1 MRSAFILLLA
11 FVCVFA
17 AGCSRTRYRQA
28 ADRDSYRIIQEKA
41 ACSNASVP
49 PSYSVTP
56 DPRSR
61 FFDPTNPDCPQLP
74 VPRPIL
80 NGYPLPELVTA
91 SPVAS
96 GIASGVA
103 SGATKA
109 GADPSQE
116 SAEAHEVREVETEP
130 SASEEKAS
138 ASDKEKATLF
148 FSPELQQGLP
158 QVHAEP
164 SESPAP
170 VSAAVPVFI
179 SNELS
184 SSLPP
189 RGAVTQATY
198 NRDDQPSA
206 SVTQSATLS
215 TAQATE
221 AKETTDASDSTD
233 ANTATVQAAEPTG
246 ELSAD
251 PTAVR
256 ENDDVEELPPPP
268 RSDGSIA
275 NKVTIPKP
283 AWEVIPQN
291 CLDRMLE
298 FDSLRAEY
306 AQSYSASQLPPA
318 NNGVRRL
325 TLANL
330 MELATLNSREYQTR
344 KEVLFTTALA
354 LTRRRYQFEL
364 NPTAFGNGTAVDY
377 RHLRN
382 NGITQN
388 QLAIPTGVGVQ
399 RTLATGGEFLARFA
413 NSVVLTFNGPSG
425 FATDI
430 GSDLVFDFQQTIF
443 QRDVR
448 FELLTQAERD
458 VIYATRDYLRF
469 RKQLFRDIANQYYNL
484 LLSYRGIEINAQDYF
499 TNLRGFIQSQAE
511 YRTAEKIPRI
521 QVDQFEQNV
530 LRTRSNLVNNCFAL
544 DAALDQLKFRLGLPT
559 EMAIYLDLME
569 LESISLKDE
578 LSVARQMISR
588 ARTELL
594 SARSTTTADATTLA
608 NVAEV
613 LADRMANILRIQK
626 RMEQAV
632 AEAEGAETAR
642 MDLSEATVDKAT
654 NELEQLQQLLQI
666 LSVRMQVD
674 MLRAELDVQIKATT
688 PAPPLRVLI
697 RAIDLSS
704 AQLQVIDLALAS
716 SQASAN
722 PDATAKLAARRDVL
736 EKELD
741 ELVAF
746 VEKISSSLTSNVA
759 ASAVDDLTKI
769 PDRMKESLTVAQKIE
784 QLSLDATAEIL
795 PSEGRSI
802 EAKVQATV
810 DKTIELSDR
819 LLEKGPDGWEEI
831 EIDANEA
838 LLTGLVQRLDL
849 MNQRGDLADAWRQ
862 IKLAG
867 DDLRS
872 IVDLQATQ
880 ILRTKT
886 GSDNPFDFTFDNSET
901 RLSVALD
908 TPLNRRLQRNNF
920 RVALISY
927 NVGLRNL
934 MAAEDSIKLDIR
946 EDLRQLA
953 LDRNQY
959 TIAVASAALAYER
972 VISTRLRLQFAVQN
986 VAARDFLESQ
996 QAYTNALSAIAR
1008 QHVNYITDRTELFFD
1023 LEAFDVDQW
1032 GHWSGVSGDHG
1043 PQVNTDFPATNP
1055 RPYDCLPPRVWYS
1068 PTIRQMEQIPPGE
1081 AIIMQPTTD
1090 SGPR

>member
-1 MRSAFILLLA
+1 MRSAAVCLLA
-11 FVCVFA
+11 LLSTLTI
-17 AGCSRTRYRQA
+17 GCSRTRYRQA

-41 ACSNASVP
+41 ACANAEVP
-49 PSYSVTP
+49 ANYQVTP

-61 FFDPTNPDCPQLP
+61 FYDPTNPDCPQLP
-74 VPRPIL
+74 VPRPVL
-80 NGYPLPELVTA
+80 NSYSLPDLYTA
-91 SPVAS
+91 SS
-96 GIASGVA
+96 
-103 SGATKA
+103 TN
-109 GADPSQE
+109 
-116 SAEAHEVREVETEP
+116 P
-130 SASEEKAS
+130 SASENGDNVAPDANTPANPTTPLNDER
-138 ASDKEKATLF
+138 E
-148 FSPELQQGLP
+148 
-158 QVHAEP
+158 QVHIDAGTKAGP
-164 SESPAP
+164 VLSQSEQAP

-179 SNELS
+179 NNLLS
-184 SSLPP
+184 SSLPQQSSVP
-189 RGAVTQATY
+189 PVSIASTSVSPASFNRAAQSSFGSEAVVQEAPQEPAP
-198 NRDDQPSA
+198 NSESASELDSADSQPSK
-206 SVTQSATLS
+206 
-215 TAQATE
+215 QATE
-221 AKETTDASDSTD
+221 SEKPSAKTE
-233 ANTATVQAAEPTG
+233 EP
-246 ELSAD
+246 
-251 PTAVR
+251 
-256 ENDDVEELPPPP
+256 EELPPP
-268 RSDGSIA
+268 RSDGAMA
-275 NKVTIPKP
+275 NRVTIPKQ
-283 AWEVIPQN
+283 AWEVLPQN
-291 CLDRMLE
+291 CLSRMLE
-298 FDSLRAEY
+298 FDSLRSEY
-306 AQSYSASQLPPA
+306 ALTYEDAETPTVGA
-318 NNGVRRL
+318 EARRL

-344 KEVLFTTALA
+344 KEVLYTTALA
-354 LTRRRYQFEL
+354 LTRRRYQFDL
-364 NPTAFGNGTAVDY
+364 NPSPFGNGTAANY
-377 RHLRN
+377 RHLRT
-382 NGITQN
+382 NGITEN
-388 QLAIPTGVGVQ
+388 RLAIPSGVGVEK
-399 RTLATGGEFLARFA
+399 TLATGGEFLARFA

-430 GSDLVFDFQQTIF
+430 GSELVFDFQQTIF

-448 FELLTQAERD
+448 FETLTQAERD

-469 RKQLFRDIANQYYNL
+469 RKQLFRDVSGLYYNL
-484 LLSYRGIEINAQDYF
+484 VLSYRGIEINAQDYF

-559 EMAIYLDLME
+559 EMTIYLDLME

-588 ARTELL
+588 ARAELL
-594 SARSTTTADATTLA
+594 STRGATMVDATTLA

-626 RMEQAV
+626 RIEQS
-632 AEAEGAETAR
+632 AETESTLAASQS
-642 MDLSEATVDKAT
+642 DASVDQAAT
-654 NELEQLQQLLQI
+654 ELVELQQLLQI
-666 LSVRMQVD
+666 LGVRMQVD
-674 MLRAELDVQIKATT
+674 MLRAELDLQLKAST

-697 RAIDLSS
+697 RAIELSS
-704 AQLQVIDLALAS
+704 AQLQVIELALDS
-716 SQASAN
+716 SQLRSQTSTKSNAAVYE
-722 PDATAKLAARRDVL
+722 KLLARRDAL
-736 EKELD
+736 AEQLD
-741 ELVAF
+741 ELTAF
-746 VEKISSSLTSNVA
+746 VEKISAGLTANVDA
-759 ASAVDDLTKI
+759 NAMDDLSKI
-769 PDRMKESLTVAQKIE
+769 PDRMKASVELAERTE
-784 QLSLDATAEIL
+784 QLALDATKDIL
-795 PSEGRSI
+795 PSEGKSM

-819 LLEKGPDGWEEI
+819 LLDKGPDGWEEI
-831 EIDANEA
+831 QIDANEA

-872 IVDLQATQ
+872 IVDLRATQ

-886 GSDNPFDFTFDNSET
+886 GSDNPFDFSFEDSET

-1032 GHWSGVSGDHG
+1032 GHWSGVSEDNG
-1043 PQVNTDFPATNP
+1043 PQVNTDFPQTNP
-1055 RPYDCLPPRVWYS
+1055 RPYDYLPPRVWYS
-1068 PTIRQMEQIPPGE
+1068 PTIRQMEQIAPGE
-1081 AIIMQPTTD
+1081 STILQSPNEPVA
-1090 SGPR
+1090 R